1 MNGQIQFNRGLNE
14 PRLPRSA
21 LAVRLVAVMF
31 LCFLGWAYFFK
42 LDEVTTGT
50 GTVEPS
56 GRDQVVQSLEGGIL
70 YHLNVKV
77 GDIVPASPRHAR
89 PFLLIMPLNAA
100 NSVFQTRQDAH
111 FSCDNGARSPHRRVV
126 LSRSVSASSSQSGAN
141 QRAK

>member
-70 YHLNVKV
+70 
-77 GDIVPASPRHAR
+77 
-89 PFLLIMPLNAA
+89 
-100 NSVFQTRQDAH
+100 
-111 FSCDNGARSPHRRVV
+111 
-126 LSRSVSASSSQSGAN
+126 
-141 QRAK
+141 